1 VRGQTADDG
10 SRAAEVTW
18 QGVFVLLTLLVIF
31 VAAWIILG
39 VIGFVIKGLFWL
51 FVLACVLFGVTLL
64 IAAFRGGRGRRRVV
78 R

>member
-1 VRGQTADDG
+1 
-10 SRAAEVTW
+10 
-18 QGVFVLLTLLVIF
+18 VLLRLLLIF

-39 VIGFVIKGLFWL
+39 VIGFVVHGLFWL

-64 IAAFRGGRGRRRVV
+64 IAAFRGGRGSRRVA